1 LAEVLI
7 DAGESGKNLQRRAMR
22 KLLARGRSGQVGA
35 VVITKLDRLTRSP
48 RDLYMLVD
56 EELNPRGVELV
67 SVQEHIDTRT
77 PSGRAML
84 GLLAV
89 FAAMERELIAE
100 RTRSALAH
108 KREKREKRERLGT
121 TPLGYVTPA
130 EGAPMV
136 EDAEELE
143 TVRLILYLR
152 EEGGLSYRAIVD
164 EMEAYGRRT
173 KRGGRWHPA
182 TVRAVWEGRARYAT
196 AKGAV
201 A

>member
-1 LAEVLI
+1 VLI

-22 KLLARGRSGQVGA
+22 KLLARVRSGRVGA

-77 PSGRAML
+77 PAGRAML

-108 KREKREKRERLGT
+108 KREKGERLGT
-121 TPLGYVTPA
+121 TPLGYITPA

-152 EEGGLSYRAIVD
+152 EVGGLSYRAMVD
-164 EMEAYGRRT
+164 ELNAYGRRT
-173 KRGGRWHPA
+173 KRGGPWHPA
-182 TVRAVWEGRARYAT
+182 TVRAVWEARARYAVRS
-196 AKGAV
+196 APDA
-201 A
+201 